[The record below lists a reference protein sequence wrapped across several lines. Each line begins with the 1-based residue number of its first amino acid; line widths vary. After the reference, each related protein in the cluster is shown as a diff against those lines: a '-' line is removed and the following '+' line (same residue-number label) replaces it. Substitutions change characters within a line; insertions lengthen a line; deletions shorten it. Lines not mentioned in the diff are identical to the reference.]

1 MGIANSQWTLV
12 ILTTGY
18 VHRGN
23 LQRFAETEAQKLPSL
38 ESNLD
43 LHSHAC
49 GEYVLQELQSG
60 VAPSAVVEGLLREY
74 PVVSISSASTLP
86 GVGSSRLTLGY
97 FTRRLG
103 SMDAPGGEDG

>member
-1 MGIANSQWTLV
+1 M
-12 ILTTGY
+12 TTGY
-18 VHRGN
+18 THRNN

-60 VAPSAVVEGLLREY
+60 VTPSAVVGGLLREY
-74 PVVSISSASTLP
+74 PVVSISSVLPLP
-86 GVGSSRLTLGY
+86 GLGSSRLTLGY
-97 FTRRLG
+97 LTRRLG
-103 SMDAPGGEDG
+103 AMDAPGGEEG

>member
-1 MGIANSQWTLV
+1 MP
-12 ILTTGY
+12 TGY
-18 VHRGN
+18 TGRSH

-74 PVVSISSASTLP
+74 PVVSISLVVNLP

-97 FTRRLG
+97 LTERLG
-103 SMDAPGGEDG
+103 SMGAPGGEEG